1 MPKIDEQIADIE
13 KKMEQHSNRLR
24 DLKSQA
30 TKRERKEDTRRKILY
45 GAAYLVSLD
54 TLSEDARRRS
64 LTRVEAQIT
73 RLTDR
78 QFLGLPKRAIND
90 ETSHNVEHSS
100 NETPNLPF

>member
-13 KKMEQHSNRLR
+13 KKMEQHRNRLR

-64 LTRVEAQIT
+64 LTRVEAQMT
-73 RLTDR
+73 RPSDR
-78 QFLGLPKRAIND
+78 QFLGLPKRAI
-90 ETSHNVEHSS
+90 E
-100 NETPNLPF
+100 

>member
-64 LTRVEAQIT
+64 LTRPW
-73 RLTDR
+73 
-78 QFLGLPKRAIND
+78 LPRWPTA
-90 ETSHNVEHSS
+90 SS
-100 NETPNLPF
+100 GAPLLCPRPPAGPSSTPWAAAMW